1 MSQAH
6 EIINTL
12 SNLGV
17 TIHAQGETLAVVPKG
32 KVPADLV
39 EELRRHKAEIILLV
53 SQAPLDKAK
62 AGKVPAGD
70 GQLPPLDRPPVNETE
85 LRRLIDYLD
94 DPVAFAQWFE
104 ALMQQTD
111 PAEELAAPES
121 SEYEGE

>member
-1 MSQAH
+1 MNQAR

-17 TIHAQGETLAVVPKG
+17 TIHAQGETLAVVPKS

-62 AGKVPAGD
+62 AGKVPVGD
-70 GQLPPLDRPPVNETE
+70 GQLPPLDRPPATDME
-85 LRRLIDYLD
+85 LRRLIDYLAE
-94 DPVAFAQWFE
+94 PVAFGYWFD
-104 ALMQQTD
+104 ALMRQAD
-111 PAEELAAPES
+111 PAEKES
-121 SEYEGE
+121 